1 MPALLILLAL
11 CLVPFALAQQ
21 GSEGT
26 VSVSVL
32 DPIGS
37 VVQGAQ
43 LELRDLAT
51 NEVQKGETQEK
62 GTHTFVNLSL
72 GKYKLTVSKT
82 GFRTEVFSDVVVQA
96 AQTTDISATLRVGAI
111 NETIEVTGGAA
122 PLVET
127 TTNAIGTTIDLKQ
140 IEDLPIEGREMTQ
153 LSFLVPGASFV
164 QQSGTSM
171 AFRRSLR
178 ETTLMG

>member
-1 MPALLILLAL
+1 MVSTSSRRVLGGLRAVLSVLLAL
-11 CLVPFALAQQ
+11 CVAPTVWAQQ

-26 VSVSVL
+26 VTVTVR
-32 DPIGS
+32 DPSGS

-51 NEVQKGETQEK
+51 NEVQKAETQEK

-72 GKYKLTVSKT
+72 GKHKLTVSKT
-82 GFRTEVFSDVVVQA
+82 GFRTEVFNDVVVQA
-96 AQTTDISATLRVGAI
+96 AQTTDISAALRVGAI
-111 NETIEVTGGAA
+111 NETVEVTGGTA

-140 IEDLPIEGREMTQ
+140 IDDLPI
-153 LSFLVPGASFV
+153 
-164 QQSGTSM
+164 
-171 AFRRSLR
+171 
-178 ETTLMG
+178 